1 MRIFFVGDIVGKPG
15 RRILADN
22 LPRIRESLG
31 TDFVIANAENAAGGN
46 GLTKNMAEEL
56 FRSGVDAITL
66 GDHIWDQRC
75 FEGEIGGSKKSAAPP
90 TCHRAIPGAHTSF
103 SKRAE

>member
-31 TDFVIANAENAAGGN
+31 TDFVIANAENAAGGK
-46 GLTKNMAEEL
+46 GLREKM
-56 FRSGVDAITL
+56 
-66 GDHIWDQRC
+66 
-75 FEGEIGGSKKSAAPP
+75 
-90 TCHRAIPGAHTSF
+90 
-103 SKRAE
+103 